1 MQSSVHN
8 KFYNDIDYMSNNYR
22 KRLHMKEKVTAFYES
37 KYFIPAMALV
47 LFIIVTAVIY
57 FVLEELKLWFALF
70 ILLCFIIFI
79 KVTTFFLKVFFSI

>member
-1 MQSSVHN
+1 
-8 KFYNDIDYMSNNYR
+8 
-22 KRLHMKEKVTAFYES
+22 MKEKVTAFYES

-70 ILLCFIIFI
+70 ILLCFIIWQI
-79 KVTTFFLKVFFSI
+79 ARNNLNEFSDAD